1 MCTLCLFIVGFSV
14 LLQLNV
20 VLFYLKV
27 IAYKYKR
34 KRMLLLF
41 RRRLELCRKIDLYLI
56 KKEKP
61 DKNQDFGYDQAEAV
75 SGGKILLT
83 DCAFF
88 RIT

>member
-1 MCTLCLFIVGFSV
+1 
-14 LLQLNV
+14 
-20 VLFYLKV
+20 
-27 IAYKYKR
+27 
-34 KRMLLLF
+34 MLLLL

-88 RIT
+88 RII